1 MAETYRVAIPAP
13 TTWMNANQRSA
24 HWSARSGPT
33 KAWRAAAG
41 LYAKRAKV
49 PALGKAAITAVVH
62 RADRRMD
69 ADAHNRY
76 PTVKAAVDGLV
87 DAGVLPDDCDR
98 YLTSLTIEPGA
109 PVDKR
114 KHPLGVL
121 ELIVTA
127 AYRIEEG

>member
-1 MAETYRVAIPAP
+1 
-13 TTWMNANQRSA
+13 MNANQRQA
-24 HWSARSGPT
+24 HWSARSTPT
-33 KAWRAAAG
+33 KAWRTAAG
-41 LYAKRAKV
+41 LYAKQAKV
-49 PALGKAAITAVVH
+49 PALGRAAITAVVH
-62 RADRRMD
+62 RSDRRRD

-98 YLTSLTIEPGA
+98 YLDSLTIRAGE

-121 ELIVTA
+121 ELIIAEVTV
-127 AYRIEEG
+127 YRIEES